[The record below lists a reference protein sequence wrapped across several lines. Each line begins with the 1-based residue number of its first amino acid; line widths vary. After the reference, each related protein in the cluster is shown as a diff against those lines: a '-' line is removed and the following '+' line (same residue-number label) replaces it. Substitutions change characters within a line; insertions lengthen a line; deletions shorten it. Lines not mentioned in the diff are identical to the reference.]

1 MNYEKIVIDVADD
14 MLKTAAEEILDS
26 PLAKTASEE
35 DKLDAVAEK
44 IAGYCDEAAELYKQA
59 EEVADAAEDQEAIAR
74 AALEEQGIDPDVVI
88 EAAQE
93 AALEA
98 AADEI
103 EDNEE
108 EDEE

>member
-1 MNYEKIVIDVADD
+1 MNYENIVRSVADD

-26 PLAKTASEE
+26 PLAKIASEE
-35 DKLDAVAEK
+35 DKMDAIAEK
-44 IAGYCDEAAELYKQA
+44 LAGYCDEAAEIYKQA
-59 EEVADAAEDQEAIAR
+59 EEVAEAAEDQEELAR
-74 AALEEQGIDPDVVI
+74 EALEEQGIDPDVVI

-98 AADEI
+98 AADEL
-103 EDNEE
+103 ED

>member
-1 MNYEKIVIDVADD
+1 MNYENIVRSTADD

-35 DKLDAVAEK
+35 DKMDAIAEK
-44 IAGYCDEAAELYKQA
+44 LAGYCDEAAEIYKQA
-59 EEVADAAEDQEAIAR
+59 EEVAEAAEDQEAVAR

-98 AADEI
+98 AADEV
-103 EDNEE
+103 
-108 EDEE
+108 EDEESDEE